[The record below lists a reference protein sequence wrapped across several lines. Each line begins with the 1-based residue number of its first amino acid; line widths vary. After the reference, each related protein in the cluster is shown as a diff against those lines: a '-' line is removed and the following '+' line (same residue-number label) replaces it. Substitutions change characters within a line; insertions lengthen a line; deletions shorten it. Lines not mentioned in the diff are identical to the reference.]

1 VKAALAICL
10 LLPCVAAHAASN
22 ASDWPCQQIRQPELS
37 IASIWTGPPIEE
49 KPQEEAITDLAHR
62 IAQRRLPLE
71 QAQEEIVAF
80 ARQAGESRKKRLT
93 ALFAELFDIMNR
105 ERSSIVAGLGRFG
118 VRQKQLAEAIR
129 AENEALQAERAS
141 TTPDPARLND
151 LTQRLTWDLKLFQ
164 DRREALGSA
173 CNAPTLVEQ
182 RLFALARSIQQAI
195 ETSPAP
201 AP

>member
-1 VKAALAICL
+1 MCLALR
-10 LLPCVAAHAASN
+10 CVAVHAASN
-22 ASDWPCQQIRQPELS
+22 ARDPDWPCQQIRQPELS
-37 IASIWTGPPIEE
+37 IASIWNGPTIGE
-49 KPQEEAITDLAHR
+49 KPQDDAITDFAHR

-71 QAQEEIVAF
+71 KAQDEIDAF
-80 ARQAGESRKKRLT
+80 ARQAGESRKERLT
-93 ALFAELFDIMNR
+93 ALFAELFDTMNR

-141 TTPDPARLND
+141 ATPDLARLND

-164 DRREALGSA
+164 DRRDALGSA